1 MNWSSSILWF
11 AFAQLQDAQLP
22 NHTSETVDWV
32 VAMVDLNVITHSDLT
47 FEQSFQRY
55 FELSFPPL
63 QAKRKRTLEF
73 LIDIQLLCDLGNGV
87 DIYQI
92 SPSKM
97 EEELAKLRGKFTTI
111 EDFKVFMLSH
121 GMTESSLKERL
132 NCYLSGEQVAY
143 RYVVT
148 AQNNDPEVQFQIYNT
163 MMRELWQRTPPRIIS
178 SEYLKFD
185 TLGE

>member
-11 AFAQLQDAQLP
+11 TFLQPTIAQLP
-22 NHTSETVDWV
+22 NHSSETVDWV

-47 FEQSFQRY
+47 FEQSFQQY

-73 LIDIQLLCDLGNGV
+73 LIDIQMLCDLGNGV

-92 SPSKM
+92 SPSRI
-97 EEELAKLRGKFTTI
+97 EDELSKLRAQFTTI
-111 EDFKVFMLSH
+111 DEFKNFMLSH
-121 GMTESSLKERL
+121 GMTESSLKERM

-148 AQNNDPEVQFQIYNT
+148 AQNNDPDVQFELYHA
-163 MMRELWQRTPPRIIS
+163 MMKELWLRSPPRIIS
-178 SEYLKFD
+178 GEYLKFNP
-185 TLGE
+185 GE